1 MGRTATKATN
11 WNDHFL
17 FYASYFFV
25 DSFSAKKIRMANDSV
40 YALALLGIFGI
51 VILRGR
57 FTAVTLEVLI
67 SLTRPGATVLLLGIT
82 LYLYTIGMTYTA
94 LVFALLS
101 VYLLQDVWKTWIN
114 SDARRLYLDIGR
126 DQARFNSSTSVDLQW
141 ANRAIIHDSPNMLH
155 KDADATPL
163 LLYPPSQATLESM
176 SG

>member
-1 MGRTATKATN
+1 M
-11 WNDHFL
+11 

-25 DSFSAKKIRMANDSV
+25 DSFSAKKIRMTNDSL
-40 YALALLGIFGI
+40 YALVLLGIFGL

-57 FTAVTLEVLI
+57 FMAVTLEVLI
-67 SLTRPGATVLLLGIT
+67 SLTRPGSTVLLLAIT
-82 LYLYTIGMTYTA
+82 LYLYSIGMTYTA

-101 VYLLQDVWKTWIN
+101 VYLLNDVWKVWVN

-126 DQARFNSSTSVDLQW
+126 DQARFNESTSVDLQW
-141 ANRAIIHDSPNMLH
+141 ANRSVIHDSPNMLH
-155 KDADATPL
+155 KDADASPL